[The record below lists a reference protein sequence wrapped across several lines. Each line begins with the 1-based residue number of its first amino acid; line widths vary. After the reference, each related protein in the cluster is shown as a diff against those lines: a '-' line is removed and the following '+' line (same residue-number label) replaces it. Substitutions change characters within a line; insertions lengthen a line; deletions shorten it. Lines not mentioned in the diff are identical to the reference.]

1 MSEVLKFN
9 KKREQID
16 SEKIRDRYKK
26 DFKDFVLKREK
37 DDKIYYF
44 DTRKEMQNQYS
55 MSRWQLKLFVGSFFM
70 PGSWHKSSAYLLYN
84 NDMGLEIYHWT
95 ERK

>member
-26 DFKDFVLKREK
+26 DFKDFVLKRDK

-44 DTRKEMQNQYS
+44 DTRKEM
-55 MSRWQLKLFVGSFFM
+55 
-70 PGSWHKSSAYLLYN
+70 
-84 NDMGLEIYHWT
+84 
-95 ERK
+95 